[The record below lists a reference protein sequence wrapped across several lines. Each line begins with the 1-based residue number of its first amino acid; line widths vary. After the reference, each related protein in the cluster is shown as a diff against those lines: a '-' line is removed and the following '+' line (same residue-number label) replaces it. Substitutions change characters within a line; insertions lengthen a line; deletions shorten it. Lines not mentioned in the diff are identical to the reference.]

1 MIVLIIRM
9 IVLKIVYVGVDNKN
23 DSIENIENS
32 ENIENIE
39 NIENSV
45 CWCFDEASEYNPRS
59 C

>member
-32 ENIENIE
+32 ENSE